1 MNQQNVCK
9 KPLVISNATVISF
22 YESNPHINIET
33 VNLLLIEL
41 MQNATPRG
49 GNCDWLSIVSS
60 APSENECHQTAELIK
75 IQTKLKD
82 AIHSLSKELI
92 SQYIEA
98 KTDYIREFRSLS
110 STEEPNKD
118 LMIENNNELMRK
130 IECLFSP
137 LAKIKG
143 NGCTIFEKATNIRK
157 QFHKIINANIESILS
172 KYGTDSAKSITKE
185 YIANFEN
192 NSSHM
197 MQTIQ
202 QLVTEYLAN
211 KDSQIETTIQKIKSG
226 TSEDGSTSYYRIF
239 YEINDVLQEFRKSNT
254 SHPLETLLSQ
264 LFSTASISQE
274 ETGYVI
280 HRDAH
285 TPIYIEH
292 QTTKDRN
299 INVPEIKTFVKTSQD
314 KSSHGILIS
323 QFTGIT
329 SKPNYHIDITN
340 NRILVYIHQMEY
352 SPDKLQIAV
361 DTIDSI
367 SEKLSDFY
375 FNAETKYSVP
385 KEVLDD
391 INREYQYFVLQK
403 ESISNSLKDNYK
415 KILSQLEEIRFT
427 SLDKFLSTR
436 YTSCKKQGF
445 TCDLCNQFHVG
456 TLKGLAAH
464 KRGCTRKLAK
474 TTSLSIEKLPIYAVK
489 QKLASET

>member
-1 MNQQNVCK
+1 MDKKIAC
-9 KPLVISNATVISF
+9 KPLLIYNPTVVSF

-41 MQNATPRG
+41 MQNATPTG
-49 GNCDWLSIVSS
+49 GNCDWFSIVSS
-60 APSENECHQTAELIK
+60 APSENECHQTAELVK
-75 IQTKLKD
+75 IQTRLKD
-82 AIHSLSKELI
+82 AMHSLSKELI

-118 LMIENNNELMRK
+118 LLIENNNELMHK

-157 QFHKIINANIESILS
+157 QFHKIINANIDSILS
-172 KYGTDSAKSITKE
+172 KYGTDTAKTIAKD
-185 YIANFEN
+185 YISNFEN

-202 QLVTEYLAN
+202 QLLTEYLAN
-211 KDSQIETTIQKIKSG
+211 KDSQIDSAIKQITTGATTENSHP
-226 TSEDGSTSYYRIF
+226 YYRVF
-239 YEINDVLQEFRKSNT
+239 YEIHDVLQEFRKSNT
-254 SHPLETLLSQ
+254 SHPLETLISQ

-274 ETGYVI
+274 DAGYVI
-280 HRDAH
+280 NRDAH
-285 TPIYIEH
+285 TPIYIEQ

-299 INVPEIKTFVKTSQD
+299 INTMEIKSFVKTSQE
-314 KSSHGILIS
+314 KSCHGILIS

-403 ESISNSLKDNYK
+403 ESISNALKDNYK
-415 KILSQLEEIRFT
+415 KVLSQLDEIKFT

-474 TTSLSIEKLPIYAVK
+474 TTSLSVEKLPIYAVK
-489 QKLASET
+489 SKLTNEP

>member
-1 MNQQNVCK
+1 MNQKIVCK
-9 KPLVISNATVISF
+9 PLIISNPTVISF

-41 MQNATPRG
+41 MKNASPRG
-49 GNCDWLSIVSS
+49 GMGDWLSIIPSKS
-60 APSENECHQTAELIK
+60 AENECHQTSELIK
-75 IQTKLKD
+75 IQTRIKD

-110 STEEPNKD
+110 SVEEPSKD
-118 LMIENNNELMRK
+118 LLIENNNTLMRE
-130 IECLFSP
+130 IDSVFSH
-137 LAKIKG
+137 LSKIKG
-143 NGCTIFEKATNIRK
+143 SGFQIFEKATNIRK
-157 QFHKIINANIESILS
+157 QFHKIIHANIDSIHS
-172 KYGTDSAKSITKE
+172 KYGTETAKTIAKD

-202 QLVTEYLAN
+202 QLLTDYLAN
-211 KDSQIETTIQKIKSG
+211 KDTQIETAIQQIKSG
-226 TSEDGSTSYYRIF
+226 TSEEGSNSYYRIF

-254 SHPLETLLSQ
+254 SHPLESLISQ

-274 ETGYVI
+274 DAGYVI
-280 HRDAH
+280 SRDAH
-285 TPIYIEH
+285 TPIYIEQ

-299 INVPEIKTFVKTSQD
+299 INTLEIKSFVKTSQE
-314 KSSHGILIS
+314 KSCHGILIS

-352 SPDKLQIAV
+352 SSDKLQIAV

-403 ESISNSLKDNYK
+403 ESISNALKDNYK
-415 KILSQLEEIRFT
+415 KILAQLDEIRFT

-436 YTSCKKQGF
+436 YASCKKQGF

-474 TTSLSIEKLPIYAVK
+474 VTSLSIEKIPIHAVK
-489 QKLASET
+489 QKLTSEP

>member
-1 MNQQNVCK
+1 MNQKIVCK
-9 KPLVISNATVISF
+9 PLLISHPTVISF

-41 MQNATPRG
+41 IQNATPNG
-49 GNCDWLSIVSS
+49 GGICDWLSIT
-60 APSENECHQTAELIK
+60 PSKFAENESHQTSELVK
-75 IQTKLKD
+75 IHARIKD
-82 AIHSLSKELI
+82 AIHSLSKQII
-92 SQYIEA
+92 SQYIDA

-110 STEEPNKD
+110 SVEEPNKD
-118 LMIENNNELMRK
+118 LLIENNNTLMRE
-130 IECLFSP
+130 IDSVFSH
-137 LAKIKG
+137 LSKIKG
-143 NGCTIFEKATNIRK
+143 SGFQIFEKASNIRK

-172 KYGTDSAKSITKE
+172 KYGTEPAKSIAKE
-185 YIANFEN
+185 YLTNFEN

-202 QLVTEYLAN
+202 QLLTDYLVN
-211 KDSQIETTIQKIKSG
+211 KDVQIETTIQQIKSG
-226 TSEDGSTSYYRIF
+226 INEEFVNSYYRIF

-274 ETGYVI
+274 DTGYVI
-280 HRDAH
+280 SRDAH
-285 TPIYIEH
+285 TPIYIEQH
-292 QTTKDRN
+292 TTKDRN
-299 INVPEIKTFVKTSQD
+299 INTLEIKSFVKTGQD
-314 KSSHGILIS
+314 KSCHGILVS

-352 SPDKLQIAV
+352 SHDKLQIAV
-361 DTIDSI
+361 DTIDAI

-391 INREYQYFVLQK
+391 INREYQHFVLQK
-403 ESISNSLKDNYK
+403 ETISNSLKDNYK
-415 KILSQLEEIRFT
+415 KILSQIDEIRFA

-436 YTSCKKQGF
+436 YASCKKQGF
-445 TCDLCNQFHVG
+445 TCDICNEFHVG

-464 KRGCTRKLAK
+464 KRGCNRKLAK
-474 TTSLSIEKLPIYAVK
+474 NTSYIEKAAEGK
-489 QKLASET
+489 AKLECET